1 MPVACVCGAAA
12 ARRAPSPRPRPRPR
26 LQIESLHG
34 GYDLSLPVS
43 RAKFEEL
50 NSDLF
55 KRTLAPV
62 TQVLKDAAMAK
73 ASVHQVSG
81 SEWRVARAACFFTHA
96 SF

>member
-1 MPVACVCGAAA
+1 MCLRRCGRAG
-12 ARRAPSPRPRPRPR
+12 APSPRPRPRTR

-73 ASVHQVSG
+73 ARVHQVSG
-81 SEWRVARAACFFTHA
+81 SGVWRALLVFFTHA
-96 SF
+96 LF